1 MTLVKVPFIFPK
13 YFFCSQQSTSIKVS
27 DLSLVI
33 LSAFRL
39 NVVELKPKLYQQPT
53 SRKGN
58 ILEPTR
64 AKAREN
70 AHDQGAIFFSFASD
84 WLIKWC
90 ELPVLILEWSSVKP
104 KQSRI
109 TLDTKMKITLS
120 NDFWLV
126 SVFYYGTQLETPW
139 LWTVFVL
146 IWCDNRILKC
156 ELGGEP
162 PLLPLVQ
169 GKTQNSPLTNQ
180 QTLTLFNP
188 FYHQY
193 VYSPYLLFTSPKVLT
208 RRICFTIKSFCSGR
222 SFLVFFKTYL
232 VPLTP
237 RGD

>member
-1 MTLVKVPFIFPK
+1 MTLIKVPFIFPK

-90 ELPVLILEWSSVKP
+90 EFPVLILEWSSVKP

-109 TLDTKMKITLS
+109 TLDTKMEITLS

-126 SVFYYGTQLETPW
+126 SVFYYGTQLETPR

-146 IWCDNRILKC
+146 IWRDNRIWNVNLEESHRVFLWFRERRKIH
-156 ELGGEP
+156 LWP
-162 PLLPLVQ
+162 IDKHWPV
-169 GKTQNSPLTNQ
+169 SPLFTISRYILHTYSSHLLRCWQ
-180 QTLTLFNP
+180 GEFVSQSRASVVGGHFLYFLKRTLTL
-188 FYHQY
+188 
-193 VYSPYLLFTSPKVLT
+193 
-208 RRICFTIKSFCSGR
+208 
-222 SFLVFFKTYL
+222 
-232 VPLTP
+232 
-237 RGD
+237 